1 MRQFFTQEYGIF
13 LVCVILFLSNTTR
26 GNSSNDPTG
35 FPNEG
40 IDYFP
45 LDYPHKQIFAT
56 PKFIL
61 LKDNNARTGNT
72 NSFHQKSSSDNSMPY
87 HYNLPSDNAQYNNYF
102 IPEMT
107 KYLGNAANHKDD
119 MNGDIW
125 EMTPF
130 SSFDLLNRQDLSDE
144 YRVPFQ
150 NMEHLEQSPS
160 SEPSKI
166 EGDLRNVNQK
176 RDGRSYQRAA
186 KMKNGFRGF
195 SRPVNP
201 LNFWRTLIHQNDNKR
216 NEREGMTISV
226 TQNLDILRRR
236 LLKEIALRERQRTQ
250 KELMMKNKGILGN
263 IGK

>member
-1 MRQFFTQEYGIF
+1 M
-13 LVCVILFLSNTTR
+13 
-26 GNSSNDPTG
+26 
-35 FPNEG
+35 
-40 IDYFP
+40 
-45 LDYPHKQIFAT
+45 
-56 PKFIL
+56 
-61 LKDNNARTGNT
+61 
-72 NSFHQKSSSDNSMPY
+72 
-87 HYNLPSDNAQYNNYF
+87 
-102 IPEMT
+102 
-107 KYLGNAANHKDD
+107 
-119 MNGDIW
+119 
-125 EMTPF
+125 
-130 SSFDLLNRQDLSDE
+130 SDE
-144 YRVPFQ
+144 YRVPSQ
-150 NMEHLEQSPS
+150 NMEHLEQNPS
-160 SEPSKI
+160 SEPSRI

-186 KMKNGFRGF
+186 KMKSGFRGF